1 MMGCYEAFMT
11 HNNIALTDKT
21 WEKHCHVVSGEK
33 LLYLVMERALKRAMT
48 LPESDGS
55 TGSCEY
61 NTSDCGPRCPT
72 SILSQYNV
80 PLMEVPSYPLFFP
93 SNIKYIVLRYFSIAT
108 IWMLQLDSSCG
119 NANQLI
125 LGGVLDNKTIK

>member
-1 MMGCYEAFMT
+1 MMGCYEDFMT
-11 HNNIALTDKT
+11 HNNIALTDQT

-48 LPESDGS
+48 LPESDAG

-72 SILSQYNV
+72 SIQCSCPLTIQCTIDGGALLST
-80 PLMEVPSYPLFFP
+80 LLS
-93 SNIKYIVLRYFSIAT
+93 IKYQIYCSQI
-108 IWMLQLDSSCG
+108 I
-119 NANQLI
+119 
-125 LGGVLDNKTIK
+125 